1 MKRKKYSI
9 KKTAAALAALTLA
22 LSLCACSDN
31 ENAESTKS
39 SKAAQ
44 TLPEEAYQ
52 VAAEDKDIGYS
63 ESDAVTIAFDGTTA
77 EISGSGADCADGVLN
92 ITAEGTYILSGSFDG
107 RIIVDSQKSDIRLVL
122 DGADVKSSGGP
133 ALYVR
138 KASKVTLTL
147 EEGSKN
153 SFSDSSDYSQ
163 AEENAD
169 AAVFSKAD
177 LTING
182 SGSLFISGN
191 YKHGAV
197 SKDNLAITGGEIS
210 VESVS
215 TAVSGKDSVK
225 ISDGIIDINAGT
237 NGITS
242 TNSEEADKGVV
253 ALSGGSISITAG
265 GDGIDAENS
274 LLVEGGD
281 IVINTG
287 GGSENASTK
296 SDGSVNENW
305 GKWDRGGMPSGD
317 NPPPEMPQGDPFT
330 PAAYVSTSEET
341 DSSES
346 SAKGLKAGGSV
357 IISGGTVTI
366 DSSDDSVHSN
376 GIVDISSGTLTASS
390 GDDGIHADS
399 DLSISGGTVD
409 IKKSYE
415 GIEGLNI
422 NVSGGEISVVS
433 SDDGFNAAG
442 GSDTG
447 MENRPGMNGFAQTE
461 DGVTILLE
469 ISGGTVFVNAEGDG
483 LDSNGDLL
491 ISGGDIIVEG
501 PQSSGNGALDYG
513 DMGCTAQITGGRIIA
528 LGSSGMAVGFGDG
541 STQYNVL
548 HNFSSTA
555 SAGSE
560 FTVTDESGNVI
571 MSYTPTKSYQSAVF
585 SCPELSD
592 GAYTVSA
599 GELSEQ
605 ITLSSVC
612 TSNGGGGFGGGGM
625 HGGGRGGF
633 GF

>member
-1 MKRKKYSI
+1 MKKIYSI

-22 LSLCACSDN
+22 LSLCACSDK
-31 ENAESTKS
+31 ENTESTKS
-39 SKAAQ
+39 SKASQ

-63 ESDAVTIAFDGTTA
+63 ESDAVTIAFDGSTA

-107 RIIVDSQKSDIRLVL
+107 RIIVDSKKSDIRLVL
-122 DGADVKSSGGP
+122 DGANVKSVGGP

-147 EEGSKN
+147 EEGSEN

-182 SGSLFISGN
+182 SGSLSISGN

-237 NGITS
+237 NGMTS

-274 LLVEGGD
+274 LLIDGGD

-305 GKWDRGGMPSGD
+305 GKWDRGGRMNADG
-317 NPPPEMPQGDPFT
+317 NPPPDMPQDDTFT
-330 PAAYVSTSEET
+330 PAAYVSTSAET
-341 DSSES
+341 ESSES

-409 IKKSYE
+409 IKKSCE

-422 NVSGGEISVVS
+422 SVSGGEISVVS

-447 MENRPGMNGFAQTE
+447 MENRPGMNGFAQTQ
-461 DGVTILLE
+461 DGESVLLE

-483 LDSNGDLL
+483 LDSNGNLL

-501 PQSSGNGALDYG
+501 PQTSGNGALDYG
-513 DMGCTAQITGGRIIA
+513 EMGCTAQITGGRIIA
-528 LGSSGMAVGFGDG
+528 LGSSGMSVGFGDG

-555 SAGSE
+555 SSGSE
-560 FTVTDESGNVI
+560 FTVTDESGKVI

-592 GAYTVSA
+592 GDYTVSA
-599 GELSEQ
+599 GEQSEQ

-612 TSNGGGGFGGGGM
+612 TSNGGGFGGGGM
-625 HGGGRGGF
+625 HGGRGGF